1 MLPRGRRWAE
11 LVLNEKRDAAAY
23 DRGRFAQPAT
33 RARFARMERWLLAH
47 VQGSGRVLD
56 LACGT
61 GRLTER
67 IAAADVVGLDISRGM
82 LAEAQRRRLR
92 VVLGDGNAL
101 PFVSSAFDA
110 VLCTDFAFALLELPR
125 ALAECA
131 RVLRAGGTLAVHYP
145 TDAIWSP
152 RRPLALTPNPGAPEL
167 SGEQLVQRA
176 AEHGLQLKASAL
188 FRWLRVPPYLLR
200 VRTPI
205 RVRLWN
211 HALLVWTK
219 RPGEGSIT

>member
-1 MLPRGRRWAE
+1 
-11 LVLNEKRDAAAY
+11 
-23 DRGRFAQPAT
+23 
-33 RARFARMERWLLAH
+33 MERWLLAH
-47 VQGSGRVLD
+47 VQGGGRVLD

-67 IAAADVVGLDISRGM
+67 IVAAYVVGLDISRGM
-82 LAEAQRRRLR
+82 LVEAQRRRLR

-110 VLCTDFAFALLELPR
+110 VVCTDSAFALLDPLC
-125 ALAECA
+125 AVSECA

-152 RRPLALTPNPGAPEL
+152 RRPFALTPNRGAPLL
-167 SGEQLVQRA
+167 SGEQLVACA
-176 AEHGLQLKASAL
+176 AEHGLQLKATAL
-188 FRWLRVPPYLLR
+188 YRWLRVPPYLVR

-205 RVRLWN
+205 RVRVWN

-219 RPGEGSIT
+219 RAGYGLRT